1 MMKVVDLRRIKPPDE
16 AGILRGVLWPLLVP
30 AAGLYGAG
38 TWLRRRL
45 PGRPANPCV
54 PVVSI
59 GSLSVGGTG
68 KTPLCMLIAGH
79 YWTAG
84 RQTCILSR
92 GYKRRSNQ
100 SPLVVSDGREL
111 LAPVESAGDEPYMMA
126 SRLEGT
132 AVIVGKDRAAAAETA
147 VGKLG
152 ADLLLLDDGFQTRS
166 IRKSVEVVCLDRR
179 SLSRKAAHLPLGI
192 LREGRSAIGWADL
205 VVVMLTSGEP
215 EPDAEELAWLGER
228 EVFFA
233 TRTLG
238 SLMGADGGPLDWEA
252 VRNRRSLLVSGIAR
266 PENFERVCLEEGLNA
281 VASIRFEDHHWY
293 GEADHKRI
301 RDLMAELSCDM
312 VVTTDKDVHK
322 LGADLRSDT
331 AILGMDLVLK
341 NEHRF
346 WSRLDDMIGCAP

>member
-1 MMKVVDLRRIKPPDE
+1 MEIVDLRRMKPPDE
-16 AGILRGVLWPLLVP
+16 AGTLGRALWPLLLP

-38 TWLRRRL
+38 AWLRRRL
-45 PGRPANPCV
+45 PGRPADPGV

-68 KTPLCMLIAGH
+68 KTPLCMLIARH

-84 RQTCILSR
+84 RRTCILSR
-92 GYKRRSNQ
+92 GYRRQSGQ

-111 LAPVESAGDEPYMMA
+111 LAPVEAAGDEPYMMA

-132 AVIVGKDRAAAAETA
+132 AVIVGKDRAAAAGTA
-147 VGKLG
+147 VAVLG

-192 LREGRSAIGWADL
+192 LREGRSAMAWADL

-215 EPDAEELAWLGER
+215 EPEAAELAWLGER

-238 SLMGADGGPLDWEA
+238 SLMGSDGSPLDWEA
-252 VRNRRSLLVSGIAR
+252 VRNRRSILLSGIAR
-266 PENFERVCLEEGLNA
+266 PQNFERVCLDEGLNA
-281 VASIRFEDHHWY
+281 VASVRFDDHHWY
-293 GEADHKRI
+293 GEADHRRL

-322 LGADLRSDT
+322 LDADLRGE
-331 AILGMDLVLK
+331 AAVLGMDLVLK
-341 NEHRF
+341 KEHRF
-346 WSRLDDMIGCAP
+346 WSRLDAGIGLAE

>member
-1 MMKVVDLRRIKPPDE
+1 MEIIDLRRMKPPDE
-16 AGILRGVLWPLLVP
+16 AGRLGGVLWPLLMP
-30 AAGLYGAG
+30 ASGLYGAA

-45 PGRPANPCV
+45 PGRSVDPGV

-68 KTPLCMLIAGH
+68 KTPLCMLIARH
-79 YWTAG
+79 YWSSG
-84 RQTCILSR
+84 RRTCILSR
-92 GYKRRSNQ
+92 GYRRRSRR

-111 LAPVESAGDEPYMMA
+111 LAAVEAAGDEPYMMA

-132 AVIVGKDRAAAAETA
+132 AVIVGKDRAAAAATA
-147 VGKLG
+147 VDGLG

-166 IRKSVEVVCLDRR
+166 IRKTVEVVCMDRR
-179 SLSRKAAHLPLGI
+179 SLSSKAAHLPLGI
-192 LREGRSAIGWADL
+192 LREGRSALACADL

-215 EPDAEELAWLGER
+215 EPDPAELAWLGER

-238 SLMGADGGPLDWEA
+238 SLTGADGSPMDWEA
-252 VRNRRSLLVSGIAR
+252 VRNRRSLLLSGIAR
-266 PENFERVCLEEGLNA
+266 PDNFERVCLGEGLNA
-281 VASIRFEDHHWY
+281 VASVRFDDHRWY
-293 GEADHKRI
+293 GEVDHRRI

-322 LGADLRSDT
+322 LDAELRGT
-331 AILGMDLVLK
+331 AAVLGMDLVLK
-341 NEHRF
+341 KEHRF
-346 WSRLDDMIGCAP
+346 WSRLDAGIGCAG